1 MARTSLCSAA
11 LGALCLLVVF
21 HSIAVAERHFPTKGG
36 SLLSA
41 ESVRSGSK
49 HGDVSDE
56 LADAPGNG
64 DGTYITSLDPDEL
77 DFQQD
82 MPPGDAVKPL
92 HDSEALAA
100 RAHVSPNAEM
110 HVLSMEHRVF
120 YYPNF
125 LTDEEAD
132 HIRELAEPNLVRSKV
147 IDSKTGISRD
157 DSVRTSQ
164 SSSLRRSHDEVVAA
178 VDQRIEKWTLMPANH
193 GEGLNVLRYQYGQK
207 YSGHWDYFFNANGTD
222 NGGNRAATVLMYLTD
237 VEEGGET
244 TFPNIPLPPGQVNEG
259 FSDCAR
265 TVLAVKPKKG
275 AAIMFWSVKPTGEL
289 NVQSLHEACPV
300 IKGTKWSA
308 AKWIRM
314 APYAMGDEK
323 PVKYKRVV
331 HERQPDF
338 EVEGCIDKHKHCGIW
353 SEMGKCKTDKPFMVG
368 TSRKPGNCLR
378 SCNRCKLLLMT
389 ASGLRK
395 MEDPAKEE
403 L

>member
-1 MARTSLCSAA
+1 VVASQLPDAFAAQCRATERGRLRQSRNGRDGKHRRKTSTSDKIVKICTSNKASSDRHSACALQVSTCVAVMARTSLCSAA
-11 LGALCLLVVF
+11 LGTLCLLVVF

-178 VDQRIEKWTLMPANH
+178 VDQRIKKWTLMPANH
-193 GEGLNVLRYQYGQK
+193 GEGLNVLRCQHGQK
-207 YSGHWDYFFNANGTD
+207 YSGVSSSNLCLPWGL
-222 NGGNRAATVLMYLTD
+222 AA
-237 VEEGGET
+237 
-244 TFPNIPLPPGQVNEG
+244 
-259 FSDCAR
+259 
-265 TVLAVKPKKG
+265 
-275 AAIMFWSVKPTGEL
+275 
-289 NVQSLHEACPV
+289 
-300 IKGTKWSA
+300 
-308 AKWIRM
+308 
-314 APYAMGDEK
+314 
-323 PVKYKRVV
+323 
-331 HERQPDF
+331 
-338 EVEGCIDKHKHCGIW
+338 
-353 SEMGKCKTDKPFMVG
+353 
-368 TSRKPGNCLR
+368 RK
-378 SCNRCKLLLMT
+378 
-389 ASGLRK
+389 
-395 MEDPAKEE
+395 
-403 L
+403 